1 MPVKTILK
9 TTTTFLTDMKK
20 PRTPQSIIPT
30 DDDRAAFKKK
40 CKAAL
45 KSIEDEYGIDFEF
58 GRIDERYSGQARMRV
73 WFKKVKEVVDESNLW
88 DSAAAVAL
96 VDAMRRD
103 RMRSDIKIGRK
114 IDTANFIPRVV
125 ATYKGEELFNL
136 SVEIWQDIKYGDW
149 SGMFNRD
156 GKPDPIR
163 SNEYVENE
171 ITLMCIH
178 EKPHL
183 KEQIIEAF
191 AMMRESKGN
200 QPT

>member
-1 MPVKTILK
+1 
-9 TTTTFLTDMKK
+9 MKK
-20 PRTPQSIIPT
+20 KRIPQSIIPT

-45 KSIEDEYGIDFEF
+45 KSIEDEYGISFEF

-73 WFKKVKEVVDESNLW
+73 WFKKTKEVDDSNLW
-88 DSAAAVAL
+88 DSPAAIAL
-96 VDAMRRD
+96 TDAMRKD
-103 RMRSDIKIGRK
+103 RIRSDIRLFRK
-114 IDTANFIPRVV
+114 IDHVNFTPRVI

-136 SVEIWQDIKYGDW
+136 SIEIWQDIKYGDW

-156 GKPDPIR
+156 RKPDPIQ

-178 EKPHL
+178 EKPHFR
-183 KEQIIEAF
+183 EQIIEAF

-200 QPT
+200 QPA